1 VENIKN
7 ISARGEN
14 SMSEK
19 IYEYW
24 AEVLP
29 ILADMFTE
37 VTYGTYIDR
46 IKPLYVKENTFYLY
60 VDSNFHKVTIEQK
73 YLKDIVKIIRIVME
87 EEIEVKI
94 ISDDNLDRAGNIID
108 SEPPKIRA
116 PIKSNLV
123 EKYTFESFVPG
134 DSSRLAHA
142 TALAVSHDP
151 GQTSYNPL
159 FLYGGVGLGKTH
171 LMHSIGNRR
180 LQLDP
185 ESLILYC
192 SAEEFMNEMI
202 LSIRTGKNQDF
213 RDKYREIDVLLI
225 DDIQFMSNK
234 EGTQEEFFHTF
245 NTLYN
250 AGKQIVISSDQP
262 PKELKTLENRLR
274 SRFGWGVIVDITLP
288 NFETRTAIL
297 EQKAE
302 QMGIDLSDEIKEFIA
317 KNILSN
323 IRDLEG
329 ALNRVFAYSK
339 LSRKEI
345 DLDLAKDALK
355 DIIDSV
361 DKPDLSVDYIQ
372 KVVANYFN
380 LSIDDINGKKRSQ
393 NIVFPRQIAMYLC
406 RKLLSNSMPKLGMA
420 FGGRD
425 HSTVI
430 HGCNKIAE
438 LIEIDVQVRDIVTEI
453 ERLIA

>member
-1 VENIKN
+1 M
-7 ISARGEN
+7 SAT
-14 SMSEK
+14 MHK
-19 IYEYW
+19 YW
-24 AEVLP
+24 SDALP
-29 ILADMFTE
+29 IMEAMFTE
-37 VTYGTYIDR
+37 VTYGTYIQK
-46 IKPLYVKENTFYLY
+46 IKPLYIKDNIFFLY
-60 VDSNFHKVTIEQK
+60 VESNFHKITIEQK
-73 YLKDIVKIIRIVME
+73 YLKDITKIIRIVME
-87 EEIEVKI
+87 DDIEIKI
-94 ISDDNLDRAGNIID
+94 VSDHNLDNDGNIID
-108 SEPPKIRA
+108 IEPPKIR
-116 PIKSNLV
+116 PHIKSNLV
-123 EKYTFESFVPG
+123 SKYTFESFVPG
-134 DSSRLAHA
+134 DSNRLAHA
-142 TALAVSHDP
+142 SALAVSNEP
-151 GQTSYNPL
+151 GHPSYNPL

-225 DDIQFMSNK
+225 DDIQFLSNK

-250 AGKQIVISSDQP
+250 SGKQIVISSDQP
-262 PKELKTLENRLR
+262 PKELKTLEDRLR

-297 EQKAE
+297 GQKAE
-302 QMGIDLSDEIKEFIA
+302 QMGIYISEEITEFIA

-329 ALNRVFAYSK
+329 ALNRVFAYSR

-345 DLDLAKDALK
+345 SLELAKDALK

-361 DKPDLSVDYIQ
+361 DKPAITVDYIQ

-380 LSIDDINGKKRSQ
+380 ISTEDINGKKRSQ
-393 NIVFPRQIAMYLC
+393 NVVLPRQIAMYLC
-406 RKLLSNSMPKLGMA
+406 RKLLSNSMPKLGAA

-430 HGCNKIAE
+430 HSCNKITE
-438 LIEIDVQVRDIVTEI
+438 LIETDTQIKDTVTEI
-453 ERLIA
+453 ERLIL

>member
-1 VENIKN
+1 
-7 ISARGEN
+7 
-14 SMSEK
+14 MSEK

>member
-1 VENIKN
+1 ML
-7 ISARGEN
+7 S
-14 SMSEK
+14 SLLH
-19 IYEYW
+19 EYW
-24 AEVLP
+24 AEALP
-29 ILADMFTE
+29 ILEDMFTE
-37 VTYGTYIDR
+37 VTYGTYIEK
-46 IKPLYVKENTFYLY
+46 IKPLYIKNNIFYLRAE
-60 VDSNFHKVTIEQK
+60 SNFHKITIEQK
-73 YLKDIVKIIRIVME
+73 YLSDIAKIIRIVME
-87 EEIEVKI
+87 EDIEVKI
-94 ISDDNLDRAGNIID
+94 VSDDNLDRDGFVKNL
-108 SEPPKIRA
+108 EPQKIRT
-116 PIKSNLV
+116 PMKSNLV
-123 EKYTFESFVPG
+123 SKYTFESFVPG
-134 DSSRLAHA
+134 DSNRLAHA
-142 TALAVSHDP
+142 SALAVSSEP
-151 GQTSYNPL
+151 GQTAYNPL

-202 LSIRTGKNQDF
+202 SSIRTGKNQDF

-225 DDIQFMSNK
+225 DDIQFLSNK

-250 AGKQIVISSDQP
+250 SGKQIVISSDLP
-262 PKELKTLENRLR
+262 PKELKTLEDRLR
-274 SRFGWGVIVDITLP
+274 SRFAWGFIVDITLP

-297 EQKAE
+297 GQKSE
-302 QMGIDLSDEIKEFIA
+302 QMGISISEEITEFIA

-339 LSRKEI
+339 LSRREI
-345 DLDLAKDALK
+345 SLELAKDALK

-361 DKPDLSVDYIQ
+361 DKPDITVDYIQ

-380 LSIDDINGKKRSQ
+380 ISTEDINGKKRSQ

-406 RKLLSNSMPKLGMA
+406 RKLLSNSMPKLGLA

-438 LIEIDVQVRDIVTEI
+438 LIEIDAEVRDTVMEI
-453 ERLIA
+453 EKLIV

>member
-1 VENIKN
+1 
-7 ISARGEN
+7 
-14 SMSEK
+14 MSS
-19 IYEYW
+19 ILYEYW
-24 AEVLP
+24 AEALP
-29 ILADMFTE
+29 ILEDMFTE
-37 VTYGTYIDR
+37 VTYGTYIEK
-46 IKPLYVKENTFYLY
+46 IEPLYIKDNILYLH
-60 VDSNFHKVTIEQK
+60 VDNNFQKVTIEQK
-73 YLKDIVKIIRIVME
+73 YLKDIVKILQIVIE
-87 EEIEVKI
+87 KEVEVKI
-94 ISDDNLDRAGNIID
+94 VSSDNLDTNGNIID
-108 SEPPKIRA
+108 SEPKKIK
-116 PIKSNLV
+116 PSIKCTLV
-123 EKYTFESFVPG
+123 DKYTFESFVPG

-142 TALAVSHDP
+142 SAMAVSEEP
-151 GQTSYNPL
+151 GQSAYNPL

-185 ESLILYC
+185 ESLVLYC

-225 DDIQFMSNK
+225 DDIQFLSNK

-250 AGKQIVISSDQP
+250 SGKQIVISSDQP
-262 PKELKTLENRLR
+262 PKELKTLEDRLR
-274 SRFGWGVIVDITLP
+274 SRFAWGFIVDITLP

-297 EQKAE
+297 DQKAE
-302 QMGIDLSDEIKEFIA
+302 QMGITISEEIKEFIA

-345 DLDLAKDALK
+345 SLELAKDALK
-355 DIIDSV
+355 DIIESV
-361 DKPDLSVDYIQ
+361 DKPDLSVEYIQ

-380 LSIDDINGKKRSQ
+380 ISTEDINGKKRSQ
-393 NIVFPRQIAMYLC
+393 NIVMPRQIAMYLC
-406 RKLLSNSMPKLGMA
+406 RKLLSNSMPKLGAA

-438 LIEIDVQVRDIVTEI
+438 LIESDSHIRDTVTEI
-453 ERLIA
+453 ERLIV

>member
-1 VENIKN
+1 MPTTL
-7 ISARGEN
+7 S
-14 SMSEK
+14 
-19 IYEYW
+19 EYW
-24 AEVLP
+24 AEALP

-37 VTYGTYIDR
+37 VTYGTYIER
-46 IKPLYVKENTFYLY
+46 IKPLFVKNNILYLH
-60 VDSNFHKVTIEQK
+60 VDSNFHKITIEQK
-73 YLKDIVKIIRIVME
+73 YLKDIAKIIKIVME
-87 EEIEVKI
+87 KEIEVMI
-94 ISDDNLDRAGNIID
+94 ISDDNVDNNGNIIEP
-108 SEPPKIRA
+108 EPPKIRT
-116 PIKSNLV
+116 PKKSNLV
-123 EKYTFESFVPG
+123 DKYTFDAFVPG
-134 DSSRLAHA
+134 KSSRLAHA
-142 TALAVSHDP
+142 SALAVSDEP
-151 GQTSYNPL
+151 GQTAYNPL

-180 LQLDP
+180 LELDP

-225 DDIQFMSNK
+225 DDIQFLSNK

-262 PKELKTLENRLR
+262 PKELKTLEERLR
-274 SRFGWGVIVDITLP
+274 SRFGWGIIVDITLP
-288 NFETRTAIL
+288 DFETRTAIL
-297 EQKAE
+297 DQKAE
-302 QMGIDLSDEIKEFIA
+302 QMGIFISNDIKEFIA

-345 DLDLAKDALK
+345 SLELAKDALK
-355 DIIDSV
+355 DIIESV
-361 DKPDLSVDYIQ
+361 DKPEISVDYIQ

-380 LSIDDINGKKRSQ
+380 VSTEDINGKKRSQ
-393 NIVFPRQIAMYLC
+393 NIVFPRQIAMYLS
-406 RKLLSNSMPKLGMA
+406 RKLLSSSMPKLGAA

-438 LIEIDVQVRDIVTEI
+438 LIEVDAQVRDTVTEI
-453 ERLIA
+453 ERLIV